1 MKLINQGYSDRVRF
15 IVSNSEF
22 GSKVITEP
30 EGWNTDQK
38 EISRHKDYHGIFPK
52 FSNALKFVEDGKD
65 YIKMVY
71 GVIGI
76 NADLR
81 LKKQIRHP
89 KTDEWVTEYYGYLD
103 MSTYIYEDGK
113 VSMKFSSGG
122 LESIIKARENEQ
134 IEVTR
139 EKTIDGHP
147 LSPLKIDE
155 VEFDGRRIFLKSD
168 LEVKPANN
176 IVQTYNQSNG
186 NTRGSTYPV
195 PLQIINNSHEELQAP
210 IPNTRVGDNSWERNG
225 NGETGLMFLA
235 ISQTT
240 RTLKIKFK
248 IKFLTFFMPAQPPFY
263 TADSSG
269 FDDINFFMFGIRLAR
284 YGGGSA
290 YINISNH
297 FLLSTNQYADVNF
310 ANRSLTFEQTITI
323 NAGDSLALVFDQNM
337 DGDGGHTAHL
347 NINITN
353 IECDLTI
360 EEDSFFEKSVSK
372 TILPHE
378 LAERLVEIIS
388 NKKCVYSD
396 ALGRTDIG
404 YPVDGIK
411 TGALCGV
418 SHGFWVRGF
427 DYLPISTDEKLNPFK
442 PLTTS
447 LKDFIESYSATW
459 NLGFGIE
466 TFGNTER
473 VRIEPLEFFY
483 NRNITIILPDSVKI
497 KQSIDTDSIYSS
509 LEIGYEKGGSYE
521 EAFGLDEYNGL
532 SKFVTIITRVKNV
545 FVKRSKYGAD
555 SYGKEFA
562 RRKPK
567 IKYGTQD
574 TRYDTD
580 IFLNDMKRGLGPV
593 FLERKW
599 QDDFE
604 QAPTGTFSPET
615 ATNLRL
621 SPFNLLLRHG
631 RFVSSCL
638 QKNTTDFI
646 SYISSNGNSKLKTK
660 LIGGNEYAEDGQIIN
675 SELSRP
681 RFTSEIV
688 EFNHQIDFNI
698 LQMLDGYTMINGKRI
713 PNIYGRIQYK
723 NQETN
728 TIEYGYLF
736 NCKINE
742 GEFKLLKAY

>member
-1 MKLINQGYSDRVRF
+1 MKMINQGYNDRVRF
-15 IVSNSEF
+15 VIGNTEF

-30 EGWNTDQK
+30 EGWSTDQK
-38 EISRHKDYHGIFPK
+38 ELSRHKDYQGIFPK
-52 FSNALKFVEDGKD
+52 FSNSLKFVEDGKD

-71 GVIGI
+71 KVVGI
-76 NADLR
+76 NAELR

-89 KTDEWVTEYYGYLD
+89 KTDEWITEYYGYLD
-103 MSTYIYEDGK
+103 MSTYILEDNK
-113 VSMKFSSGG
+113 VSMKFNSGG
-122 LESIIKARENEQ
+122 LEAKLKARENEQ

-147 LSPLKIDE
+147 LAPLKIE
-155 VEFDGRRIFLKSD
+155 NVELEGRRIFLKSD
-168 LEVKPANN
+168 LEVKPTNN
-176 IVQTYNQSNG
+176 VVQTYNQTNG

-195 PLQIINNSHEELQAP
+195 PIQIINRSHEELQSP
-210 IPNTRVGDNSWERNG
+210 ISNTRVGDNSWERTG
-225 NGETGLMFLA
+225 NGGAGLMFFA
-235 ISQTT
+235 ISERP
-240 RTLKIKFK
+240 RTLRVKFNL
-248 IKFLTFFMPAQPPFY
+248 KFT
-263 TADSSG
+263 SSAL
-269 FDDINFFMFGIRLAR
+269 FDDVNYFMFGVRLAR
-284 YGGGSA
+284 YGGGNDFV
-290 YINISNH
+290 NIANQ
-297 FLLSTNQYADVNF
+297 FLFSTDQDTHIQNITRTLSLDQIVN
-310 ANRSLTFEQTITI
+310 ID
-323 NAGDSLALVFDQNM
+323 AGDSLALVFDQNM
-337 DGDGGHTAHL
+337 DGANGHSAHL
-347 NINITN
+347 NIDITG
-353 IECDLTI
+353 IECELSVD
-360 EEDSFFEKSVSK
+360 EDSFFEKTISK

-378 LAERLVEIIS
+378 LVERVVEIIS

-404 YPVDGIK
+404 YPVDGI
-411 TGALCGV
+411 ASLCGV

-427 DYLPISTDEKLNPFK
+427 DALPVSTDQNLNPFK

-447 LKDFIESYSATW
+447 LKDFILSYSATW
-459 NLGFGIE
+459 NLGLGIE
-466 TFGNTER
+466 TFGTTER

-483 NRNITIILPDSVKI
+483 NRNVTIKLPNPVKI
-497 KQSIDTDSIYSS
+497 KESIDTDSVFSS
-509 LEIGYEKGGSYE
+509 LEIGYEKGGDYE

-532 SKFVTIITRVKNV
+532 SKFTTIITRVKND

-567 IKYGTQD
+567 EKYGTQD

-580 IFLNDMKRGLGPV
+580 IFFNDMKRGLGSV

-599 QDDFE
+599 KDDFA
-604 QAPTGTFSPET
+604 QIPTGTFSPET

-621 SPFNLLLRHG
+621 SPFNMLLRHG

-638 QKNTTDFI
+638 QKNLTDFV

-660 LIGGNEYAEDGQIIN
+660 LIGGNEYSENGQIIN
-675 SELSRP
+675 SELLRP
-681 RFTSEIV
+681 RFTSDIV

-713 PNIYGRIQYK
+713 PNIYGRIQYL
-723 NQETN
+723 NQDTN
-728 TIEYGYLF
+728 EEEYGYLL